1 VRRPDLRSIFQDRA
15 DIATEGAFEI
25 SSIFGVETA
34 RYESR
39 FAVGFFGS
47 REYMA
52 GKR

>member
-25 SSIFGVETA
+25 SSIFGVKAT

-39 FAVGFFGS
+39 FAVGFFDS
-47 REYMA
+47 
-52 GKR
+52 GKYVVGKG